1 MSVVSGQ
8 KQKKLKEKETVQ
20 LVDNDITRCLL
31 FDLVFGLKEE
41 SIWSWSE
48 AEMWLKD
55 ATM

>member
-8 KQKKLKEKETVQ
+8 KQKKLKEKETAQ

-41 SIWSWSE
+41 SI
-48 AEMWLKD
+48 
-55 ATM
+55 